1 MIVLCCCFCLD
12 VLVDVLVVFIF
23 TSAQTNSSMI
33 TLSELS
39 AKGHGHVVDAIIDV
53 VVVVVVLRFLLMFS
67 LSFFFILTSSINVQ
81 PRGLECRGKDGTI

>member
-1 MIVLCCCFCLD
+1 MIIFCCCFCLD

-53 VVVVVVLRFLLMFS
+53 VVAVVLRFLLMFS

-81 PRGLECRGKDGTI
+81 PGGLECRGKDGTI

>member
-53 VVVVVVLRFLLMFS
+53 VVVVLRFLLMFS

-81 PRGLECRGKDGTI
+81 PRGLECRGKGGTI